1 MSGKTTF
8 TNYETGWKGPDMEL
22 TDEQRIELARKVL
35 LEAAQSVTNANSNLA
50 AVLVVT
56 DGAGIFISPLRLTK
70 EQTFSVLV
78 AACSAV
84 EPENFEDR
92 SGELH

>member
-1 MSGKTTF
+1 
-8 TNYETGWKGPDMEL
+8 MEL

-35 LEAAQSVTNANSNLA
+35 LEAAQSVTNEASNLA
-50 AVLVVT
+50 AVLIVT
-56 DGAGIFISPLRLTK
+56 DGSGVFISPLRLTK
-70 EQTFSVLV
+70 EQTFSLLV

-84 EPENFEDR
+84 EPENFEDH